1 LWEDTYFSETF
12 AVFEDQGS
20 SWQAWVVGAFY
31 PVLVK
36 NSGTPRKMLAKKAV
50 RRVAQLFQQ
59 AKRLGT
65 RLLFRQNWVVFLIR
79 NFNI

>member
-20 SWQAWVVGAFY
+20 SLQAWVVGAFY

-36 NSGTPRKMLAKKAV
+36 NSGTPRKMLAKEAV
-50 RRVAQLFQQ
+50 RRVAQLF
-59 AKRLGT
+59 
-65 RLLFRQNWVVFLIR
+65 
-79 NFNI
+79 